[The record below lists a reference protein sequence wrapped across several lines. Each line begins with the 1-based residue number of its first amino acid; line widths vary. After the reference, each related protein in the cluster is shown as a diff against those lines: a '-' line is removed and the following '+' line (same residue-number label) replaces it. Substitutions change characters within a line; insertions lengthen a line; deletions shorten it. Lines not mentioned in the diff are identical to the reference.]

1 MSDYETIIY
10 NIENHI
16 AWVKLNRPKTR
27 NAINMQMRI
36 ELYEVFTDIKEND
49 DIWVAIVTGE
59 GPSFCSG
66 KDLFEKAAS
75 QDGDVISSR
84 GLAIFLQHI
93 YKPII
98 CALNGPC
105 LAQGAG
111 FVLSSDIIIMSEN
124 ASLGWPQVKRG
135 ISSTSGPSLG
145 AHMFPTWTRAM
156 GYMLRGK
163 FATPEECYQ
172 YGIAN
177 EVVKHEDLLAT
188 ARRYAEE
195 IMECAPMAVRA
206 IKRATREGWDKPAE
220 ERMDIARA
228 IADTIRD
235 TEDGKEGVLAFK
247 EKRKPVWK
255 GR

>member
-1 MSDYETIIY
+1 MADYEAITY
-10 NIENHI
+10 SVENHI
-16 AWVKLNRPKTR
+16 ALITLNRPKTR

-36 ELYEVFTDIKEND
+36 ELYEALKDVKEND
-49 DIWVAIVTGE
+49 DIWVAILTGAD
-59 GPSFCSG
+59 PTFCSG
-66 KDLFEKAAS
+66 KDFFDKAAS

-84 GLAIFLQHI
+84 GLSIYIQQI

-111 FVLSSDIIIMSEN
+111 FVLGTDIIIMSEN

-156 GYMLRGK
+156 GYLLRGK
-163 FATPEECYQ
+163 FATAEECFQ

-177 EVVKHEDLLAT
+177 EVVKHEDLLPT
-188 ARRYAEE
+188 AKQYALE

-206 IKRATREGWDKPAE
+206 VKQATREGWDKPAE
-220 ERMDIARA
+220 ERMEIARS
-228 IADTIRD
+228 IADTIRES
-235 TEDGKEGVLAFK
+235 EDGKEGVLAFK